1 MTFLRSFFHRNPEKR
16 AWRVVGMFLFLTM
29 LMVGIS
35 PTGNYW
41 MSIRPSSDAVCS
53 FGHHVEQGNIMDT
66 ELILTNGT
74 ILTNGLALFNGTK
87 LIDGTSLVSFDWYT
101 STNLSPLL
109 GHNIYAREGEL
120 YVYTNQQFLHT
131 WGVLFGQSFFIVEAP
146 TIVNQHDGKI
156 YVEALSGDSD
166 SSAIVSVVIL
176 AFSFGVRL
184 VKLHQRSSEWLNFKV
199 RARISSWT
207 TYRLNQLR
215 VWSFPNHDQN
225 LVPLKRTLIY
235 RPLLVS
241 FILLRMSLD
250 IYSSLFAEV
259 IVNHQY
265 GFVRNSR
272 QHRSTGF

>member
-1 MTFLRSFFHRNPEKR
+1 MFCFLI
-16 AWRVVGMFLFLTM
+16 M

-41 MSIRPSSDAVCS
+41 MSTKPSSDALCS
-53 FGHHVEQGNIMDT
+53 FGHHVKQGNIMDT
-66 ELILTNGT
+66 ELKLTNGT
-74 ILTNGLALFNGTK
+74 ILTNGSALFNGTK
-87 LIDGTSLVSFDWYT
+87 LIDGTSLIQSNPYMINF
-101 STNLSPLL
+101 SPLL
-109 GHNIYAREGEL
+109 GHEIYAREGKL
-120 YVYTNQQFLHT
+120 YVHTNRQFLRYG
-131 WGVLFGQSFFIVEAP
+131 GVSLPEGTFIVEAP
-146 TIVNQHDGKI
+146 ITINQNDGKI
-156 YVEALSGDSD
+156 YIEALSRDSD
-166 SSAIVSVVIL
+166 RSAIVSVVIL

-184 VKLHQRSSEWLNFKV
+184 IKLYRRSSEWLNFKV

-215 VWSFPNHDQN
+215 VWSFPNRDQN

-259 IVNHQY
+259 VINHQDEFDSIESL
-265 GFVRNSR
+265 GGRPFRGN
-272 QHRSTGF
+272 